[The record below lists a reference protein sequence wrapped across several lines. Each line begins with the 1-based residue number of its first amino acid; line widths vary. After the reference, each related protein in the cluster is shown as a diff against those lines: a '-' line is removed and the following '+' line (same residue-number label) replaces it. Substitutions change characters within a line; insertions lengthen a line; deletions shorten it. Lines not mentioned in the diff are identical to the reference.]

1 MQCNADVIHAILAYC
16 FMSTVNSDQLLRS
29 LTVFA
34 YYTVGKYAILDAAEI
49 SCGAIVVQKLHTS
62 RLTVN

>member
-1 MQCNADVIHAILAYC
+1 
-16 FMSTVNSDQLLRS
+16 MSTVNSDQLLRS

-62 RLTVN
+62 SLTVN